1 MKRYKVNK
9 VLFLILPVLD
19 ISVMLLYGVFLFK
32 NSYTWVNVVNLIIDG
47 IILIYYMMHFCYE
60 VSMDSQGI
68 NFYTIFGKRRVVNSE
83 INKIRYAS
91 FLTGVI
97 SGERKFYIIT
107 TRNGGIVLR
116 KILESIKDSKS

>member
-9 VLFLILPVLD
+9 GLFLILPVLD
-19 ISVMLLYGVFLFK
+19 ISVMLLYGIFLFR

-47 IILIYYMMHFCYE
+47 IILIYYMINFCYE

-68 NFYTIFGKRRVVNSE
+68 NFYTIFGKRRVINSE

-97 SGERKFYIIT
+97 SGERRFYIIT